1 MGIIA
6 LLIGALGGAG
16 LMYLLDP
23 ERGRRR
29 RALLR
34 DQVVKLGN
42 RTEDSLKGASEDIK
56 NRTKGAVLEAQ
67 KRIQEENVDDATL
80 AERVRAAIGRVASH
94 PGAVEVKA
102 ENGRVTLSG
111 SVLADEL
118 AEVLSA
124 VRAVPGVK
132 IVDNQLQVHQ
142 EAGNIPDLQG

>member
-23 ERGRRR
+23 ERGRLR

-67 KRIQEENVDDATL
+67 KRIQQEDVDDATL
-80 AERVRAAIGRVASH
+80 AERVRAAIGRVVSR
-94 PGAVEVKA
+94 PGAIEVKA
-102 ENGRVTLSG
+102 ENGRVILSG

-124 VRAVPGVK
+124 VRTVPGVK
-132 IVDNQLQVHQ
+132 TLDNQLQVHQ
-142 EAGNIPDLQG
+142 EAGNIPDLQS

>member
-23 ERGRRR
+23 ERGRLR

-42 RTEDSLKGASEDIK
+42 RTEDSLKDASEEIK
-56 NRTKGAVLEAQ
+56 NRTKGAVQEAQ
-67 KRIQEENVDDATL
+67 KRIQQEAVDDATL
-80 AERVRAAIGRVASH
+80 AERVRTAIGRVASR
-94 PGAVEVKA
+94 PRAIEVRA
-102 ENGRVTLSG
+102 ENGRVILSG

-124 VRAVPGVK
+124 VRTVPGVK
-132 IVDNQLQVHQ
+132 TIDNQLQVHQ